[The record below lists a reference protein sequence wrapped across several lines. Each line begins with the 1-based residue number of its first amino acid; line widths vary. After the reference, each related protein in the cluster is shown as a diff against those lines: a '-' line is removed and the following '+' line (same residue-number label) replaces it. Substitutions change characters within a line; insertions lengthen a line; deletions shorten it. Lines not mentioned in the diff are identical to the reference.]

1 MKCGARAEELQGSK
15 AGRYCRLQQFLFL
28 QPGRLPKTA
37 TDYDG
42 MFRGAKKYNKT
53 MRKLYLK

>member
-42 MFRGAKKYNKT
+42 MFRGGRRST
-53 MRKLYLK
+53 IKL